1 MHLCDWFNVNSVN
14 FVSGHSDQVYEKV
27 GILEIYVKFLKKPV
41 KEFLS
46 QASCL
51 YVCKKFLRKT
61 KNFKRNFI

>member
-14 FVSGHSDQVYEKV
+14 FVRGHSDQVCEKV
-27 GILEIYVKFLKKPV
+27 GILEIYVKFSKKPV

-51 YVCKKFLRKT
+51 YVYEKFLHKT
-61 KNFKRNFI
+61 KNFKWNFT